1 MPSQQHRT
9 NNARFSASRTESEKF
24 LSGFPP
30 TTQALAQRLRELI
43 KQTVPNCIEKVYPG
57 WRLLGYRVLIK
68 NKSHYFCFIA
78 PLPDGVVLGFEYGI
92 FISDPE
98 GLLQGEG
105 KQVRQLTVKSQ
116 KGIRPRKF
124 AAFIKEAAELAA
136 LPKRELV
143 RKQLAN
149 ETDAIPHSSC

>member
-1 MPSQQHRT
+1 MAVHRNQFKT
-9 NNARFSASRTESEKF
+9 TQPAAGRITPEKF

-92 FISDPE
+92 FISDPK

-149 ETDAIPHSSC
+149 ETAAVPHSSC

>member
-1 MPSQQHRT
+1 M
-9 NNARFSASRTESEKF
+9 SEKF

-30 TTQALAQRLRELI
+30 TTKALAQRLRELI
-43 KQTVPNCIEKVYPG
+43 KQSIPNCIEKVYPG

-78 PLPDGVVLGFEYGI
+78 PLPDGVVLGFEYGV

-98 GLLQGEG
+98 GLLHGEG

-116 KGIRPRKF
+116 KDIRPRKI

-136 LPKRELV
+136 LPKRELA
-143 RKQLAN
+143 RKQLAK
-149 ETDAIPHSSC
+149 EGAAAASHSSC